1 MANFDRPAL
10 LAGAAA
16 AVTGWGLVAV
26 PVFLLWVVTPYADD
40 SLFAVP
46 RLAGGLWLLGHGGPL
61 RWEDPVG
68 VATLGV
74 APLAVTA
81 LAVVLVHQAAART
94 GRIGSVVAGYATV
107 GFLVSLLALG
117 GALQSEPL
125 PDLLWVV
132 LTALP
137 AAMTGARRRTGEWG
151 IAAAWAALRA
161 RGQWLGIWPV
171 VAPEGRFAATLARI
185 GALAPY
191 RDRALRAGAAGAL
204 ALLGCGGLVLT
215 VALLVH
221 LSAVGGLAAQLAPD
235 VPGRLGLLLLC
246 AVLLPNAA
254 VWSASWAL
262 GPGFTLS
269 AHAAAT
275 GTQALPPIAFPLL
288 AIAPGPGRS
297 VLGLVALLTPVVS
310 GAVVGWALGRDSA
323 DLPGFVTAAM
333 PVTAASADEPA
344 RTGRWEL
351 AVTVVCA
358 AVCTAGIAAAV
369 ALWAG
374 GALGDVALAHVGPP
388 VGWTA
393 LAAFG
398 WTAGAGLPAAYLHR
412 WWAGRAERAARRSAE
427 RAAQAEAATE
437 TGVGTDAREAGDA
450 WDRWDARA
458 MSARTA
464 HTADATGLTEL
475 IGDLITEDWAASGTG
490 TAEETTPARRSWLS
504 RRSAGRARPEAGA

>member
-16 AVTGWGLVAV
+16 AVAGWGLVAV

-40 SLFAVP
+40 SLLAVP

-68 VATLGV
+68 SATLGV

-81 LAVVLVHQAAART
+81 LAVVLVHRAAART
-94 GRIGSVVAGYATV
+94 GRIGSVVAGYAAV
-107 GFLVSLLALG
+107 GLLVALLGLA

-171 VAPEGRFAATLARI
+171 VAPEGRFAATQARI

-191 RDRALRAGAAGAL
+191 RDRVLRAGTAGAL
-204 ALLGCGGLVLT
+204 ALLGSGALVLT

-235 VPGRLGLLLLC
+235 VPGRVGLLLLC
-246 AVLLPNAA
+246 IVLLPNAA
-254 VWSASWAL
+254 VWGASWAL

-288 AIAPGPGRS
+288 AIVPGPGRS
-297 VLGLVALLTPVVS
+297 VLGLIALLTPLVA

-323 DLPGFVTAAM
+323 GAPANSSGDQ
-333 PVTAASADEPA
+333 ADEA
-344 RTGRWEL
+344 YESDDADKSDEADETATTAGTGRWAL
-351 AVTVVCA
+351 AMTVLCA
-358 AVCTAGIAAAV
+358 SACTAGIAAAV

-398 WTAGAGLPAAYLHR
+398 WTAGAGLPAAFLHR
-412 WWAGRAERAARRSAE
+412 WWSGRAERAAVRATE
-427 RAAQAEAATE
+427 RAAQSE
-437 TGVGTDAREAGDA
+437 TGTGTDLGTESKDLV
-450 WDRWDARA
+450 
-458 MSARTA
+458 
-464 HTADATGLTEL
+464 ADLVPEG
-475 IGDLITEDWAASGTG
+475 WAASGTG
-490 TAEETTPARRSWLS
+490 EPSLARRFWIS

>member
-16 AVTGWGLVAV
+16 ALTGWGLVAV

-40 SLFAVP
+40 SLLAVP

-68 VATLGV
+68 TATLGV

-94 GRIGSVVAGYATV
+94 GRIGSVVAGYAAV
-107 GFLVSLLALG
+107 GLLVALLALG

-137 AAMTGARRRTGEWG
+137 AAMTGARRQTGAWG
-151 IAAAWAALRA
+151 ITSAWAALRA
-161 RGQWLGIWPV
+161 RGEWLGIWPV
-171 VAPEGRFAATLARI
+171 VAPEGRFAATLARA

-191 RDRALRAGAAGAL
+191 RDRVLRAGAAGAL
-204 ALLGCGGLVLT
+204 ALLGSGGLVLV

-221 LSAVGGLAAQLAPD
+221 LGAVGGLAAQLAPD

-246 AVLLPNAA
+246 VVLLPNAA

-262 GPGFTLS
+262 GPGFILS

-275 GTQALPPIAFPLL
+275 GTQALPPVAFPLL
-288 AIAPGPGRS
+288 AIVPGPGRS
-297 VLGLVALLTPVVS
+297 VLGLVALVTPVVA
-310 GAVVGWALGRDSA
+310 GVVVGWALSRD
-323 DLPGFVTAAM
+323 
-333 PVTAASADEPA
+333 ASRVPETDEGEVAEADEGDEA
-344 RTGRWEL
+344 SRTGRWAL
-351 AVTVVCA
+351 AATVLGA
-358 AVCTAGIAAAV
+358 SACTAGIAAAV

-374 GALGDVALAHVGPP
+374 GALGDAALAQVGPP

-398 WTAGAGLPAAYLHR
+398 WTAGAGLPAAFLHR
-412 WWAGRAERAARRSAE
+412 WWAGREERAVVRAAE

-437 TGVGTDAREAGDA
+437 SSAGTELTDLIADLVPEEWADSGPDVPVQAR
-450 WDRWDARA
+450 W
-458 MSARTA
+458 SARRFR
-464 HTADATGLTEL
+464 
-475 IGDLITEDWAASGTG
+475 I
-490 TAEETTPARRSWLS
+490 S